1 MKLCNHYAKRQK
13 FTNIRQGE
21 LMPNQVHVVA
31 VPAPTEPE
39 ESVSQGGST
48 QVQTLRAPS
57 ADGNTEGLKCSVC
70 GAHGPTGKPWTAFK
84 TIQNHMAKVHGLNA
98 KTGLPSRV
106 RRGNA
111 MPGTTKQSGPP
122 NGLSK

>member
-1 MKLCNHYAKRQK
+1 MQTK
-13 FTNIRQGE
+13 G
-21 LMPNQVHVVA
+21 PVVA
-31 VPAPTEPE
+31 VSAPTGPG
-39 ESVSQGGST
+39 ESISQGGSM

-57 ADGNTEGLKCSVC
+57 AEGNIEGMKCAIC

-98 KTGLPSRV
+98 RTGLPSRV

-111 MPGTTKQSGPP
+111 M
-122 NGLSK
+122 